1 MDIKGKIDSLTD
13 KSIWYF
19 AKQETSFDKVFQAC
33 LLIDKYSGE
42 TVSDVFNNHAESNNV
57 SSNYRVL
64 SVAQLFGLL
73 TKTNPFQKNGSSYD
87 KEELTPV
94 FYSLKEAG
102 IGSATYELIKAEQVL
117 KIRMRAVT
125 DSTNNIADFKIYP
138 LLFACEVLWNLHKK
152 GVDEVAVEKFFT
164 YVMTAKTHDELF
176 DTVNFLLDKSSP
188 VTSYLEQ
195 YKSDCRV
202 DSLFQKNTDYLVW
215 DKTSV
220 RLNAKHEEFFRQL
233 FDGSYRCVLNVLYSV
248 VDNVTAYQAIQTKW
262 LGFNKINKQV
272 YVKPLPHIPVFEEIS
287 NKYRPYI
294 TAIKSKPFLLL
305 AGISGTGKSR
315 IVRELARAC
324 WDVDSPEYKEHK
336 PKNFE
341 MIQVKSN
348 WHDSS
353 ELIGYVKPN

>member
-117 KIRMRAVT
+117 KVRMRAVT

-220 RLNAKHEEFFRQL
+220 RLNAKHEEFL
-233 FDGSYRCVLNVLYSV
+233 DNCLMAPIV
-248 VDNVTAYQAIQTKW
+248 VY
-262 LGFNKINKQV
+262 
-272 YVKPLPHIPVFEEIS
+272 
-287 NKYRPYI
+287 
-294 TAIKSKPFLLL
+294 
-305 AGISGTGKSR
+305 
-315 IVRELARAC
+315 
-324 WDVDSPEYKEHK
+324 
-336 PKNFE
+336 
-341 MIQVKSN
+341 
-348 WHDSS
+348 
-353 ELIGYVKPN
+353 